1 MVEGGGRGKF
11 SFLFSSLFHTRGREN
26 KVCSSA
32 SLRWSSAAGQQT
44 RWGRMSEEATDLKIA
59 SETDAPGKETAVSM
73 NGATM

>member
-32 SLRWSSAAGQQT
+32 SLRWSSAG
-44 RWGRMSEEATDLKIA
+44 MSEEATDLKIA
-59 SETDAPGKETAVSM
+59 SERDAPGKETAASM